1 MSIGKAT
8 IKLYLSLLHM
18 EITWYLLQTP
28 KKKKRKKENR
38 NSYSYEISDS
48 TTCLEQSQLISGG
61 T

>member
-28 KKKKRKKENR
+28 KKRKKENR
-38 NSYSYEISDS
+38 NSYSCEISDS